1 MGKQQQG
8 FTLVELI
15 VVIVILGIL
24 AATALPRFINVT
36 TEARSAAVDGVAGA
50 LRSAVG
56 LVQAKYTAAGGTGT
70 TVTMADA
77 TSVTVAVTTGIP
89 VGTALGIGNALGST
103 EGIAIVY
110 TDPAAVTFQPSGG
123 SATCQAV
130 YNGTTG
136 AVTTAKGGC

>member
-15 VVIVILGIL
+15 VVIVSLGIL

-56 LVQAKYTAAGGTGT
+56 LVQAKYQAAGGTGVS
-70 TVTMADA
+70 VTMADA
-77 TSVTVAVTTGIP
+77 STVTVVAGIP
-89 VGTALGIGNALGST
+89 AGTAAGIGAALGST
-103 EGIAIVY
+103 EGITIDY
-110 TDPAAVTFQPSGG
+110 TAPAAVTFRPSGG
-123 SATCQAV
+123 GATCQAV

-136 AVTTAKGGC
+136 VVTTDKSGC